1 MARRSKQHDDPQS
14 LCNELIALLQDFGE
28 ALESEDLRRKVR
40 ALVPAYHQLRD
51 LGSSLIPRADAANA
65 RDRIIAYLQ
74 KYPRT
79 VIAGDELMVV
89 SGIGEWARRVRE
101 LRVQFGWRITSG
113 ILFKEMAEDDPDSI
127 ADITA
132 ALGVDPLTIKPD
144 QYVLM
149 GETQDRE
156 AAFRWN
162 TLNQIRKSKSSVKD
176 KLLAYLR
183 KNIGAQIPGD
193 ELKYLAGDAKEWA
206 RRIRE
211 LRTEEGWPVK
221 SKNSGRPDLA
231 VGVYVLE
238 DDRQALP
245 HDRKIPDSVR
255 VDVLRRDDFQC
266 TSCGWSRDQMHP
278 DDPRKMLELHHVVQ
292 HKDRGENTVENLI
305 TLCNVCHDKLH
316 ADAHIDS

>member
-14 LCNELIALLQDFGE
+14 LCNELIALLDDFGE
-28 ALESEDLRRKVR
+28 ALASDDLRQKIR
-40 ALVPAYHQLRD
+40 ALIPAYHQLRD
-51 LGSSLIPRADAANA
+51 LGSSLIPRTVATNA
-65 RDRIIAYLQ
+65 KDRIITYLQ
-74 KYPRT
+74 KYPRHIIT
-79 VIAGDELMVV
+79 GDELMVV

-113 ILFKEMAEDDPDSI
+113 ILFREMAEDDASSI
-127 ADITA
+127 TDIMDT
-132 ALGVDPLTIKPD
+132 LGVDPLTIKPD

-149 GETQDRE
+149 EEEQDRD

-176 KLLAYLR
+176 KLLAYL
-183 KNIGAQIPGD
+183 KQNIGVQIPGD

-211 LRTEEGWPVK
+211 LRTEDGWPVK

-238 DDRQALP
+238 DDRPAFT
-245 HDRKIPDSVR
+245 HDRKISDSVR
-255 VDVLRRDDFQC
+255 VNVLRRDDFKC
-266 TSCGWSRDQMHP
+266 TSCGWSRGQVHP
-278 DDPRKMLELHHVVQ
+278 DDPRKMLELHHVIP
-292 HKDRGENTVENLI
+292 HKDRGENTVDNLI
-305 TLCNVCHDKLH
+305 TLCNVCHDKVH
-316 ADAHIDS
+316 AEAHVDA